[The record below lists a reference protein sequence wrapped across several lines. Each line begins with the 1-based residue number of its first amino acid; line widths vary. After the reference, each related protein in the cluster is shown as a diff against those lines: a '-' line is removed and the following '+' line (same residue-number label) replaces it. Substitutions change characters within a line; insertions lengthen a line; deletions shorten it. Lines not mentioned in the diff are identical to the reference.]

1 MRFILILFLH
11 VSLFANSY
19 NFDEI
24 KFVSAVDT
32 SFRQSGN
39 IKILEDETII
49 TYKKPRFKQIIKKDD
64 NISIEGASGDIY
76 YLKGKALYYT
86 AIFIDVMTKLDDF
99 DAIQTNRDF
108 SVEKEKNILYITFL
122 GEISDVIKKAE
133 VKSKKQKVLSFK
145 LFMPNEDTLEIVKK

>member
-1 MRFILILFLH
+1 MRFILVILLH
-11 VSLFANSY
+11 VSLFASSY
-19 NFDEI
+19 DFDEI

-39 IKILEDETII
+39 IKIVKDKTTI

-64 NISIEGASGDIY
+64 NISIKGTSGDIY

-86 AIFIDVMTKLDDF
+86 TIFIDIMTKLDDF
-99 DAIQTNRDF
+99 DALKTNRDF
-108 SVEKEKNILYITFL
+108 SVEKEQNILYITFL
-122 GEISDVIKKAE
+122 GDISDVIKKAE
-133 VKSKKQKVLSFK
+133 VKIKEQKVLSFK